1 MEFNLQKLKYIIRE
15 IDSNQIRNYLL
26 NLHPL
31 LLSVWIIV
39 NLTIPAYGILL
50 YSWQY
55 SYYNPIFWIF
65 IPDSNSFGLLFGVF
79 LIVTLAMKKNI
90 QILNII
96 TFIGLIKVFVGYI
109 VLFTLI
115 PSYFDLVSLTAHTIE
130 LIEGLLILPF
140 IKTDLKNF
148 IVAGSIL
155 LLDIFLDFFNPFDR
169 YPTLALYQPHEIYN
183 PVGTAPF
190 FWHFFLLFSV
200 VTAGLLIYIRL
211 KHWTEENTSIKWI
224 ERLQKDL

>member
-1 MEFNLQKLKYIIRE
+1 MEFNLQKLRYIIRE

-26 NLHPL
+26 DLHPL
-31 LLSVWIIV
+31 VLGGWIIV

-55 SYYNPIFWIF
+55 TYYNPIFWIF

-79 LIVTLAMKKNI
+79 LIVTLAMKKNV

-96 TFIGLIKVFVGYI
+96 TCIGLIKVCIGYFL
-109 VLFTLI
+109 LFILI
-115 PSYFDLVSLTAHTIE
+115 PSYFDLVSLIAHTVE
-130 LIEGLLILPF
+130 LVEGLLILPF
-140 IKTDLKNF
+140 LKTDLRNF
-148 IVAGSIL
+148 SVAGSIL
-155 LLDIFLDFFNPFDR
+155 LLDIFLDFFNPFGK
-169 YPTLALYQPHEIYN
+169 YPTIALYQPHEIYN

-190 FWHFFLLFSV
+190 IWHFFLIFSAI
-200 VTAGLLIYIRL
+200 TAGLLIYIRL

-224 ERLQKDL
+224 EKIYQN